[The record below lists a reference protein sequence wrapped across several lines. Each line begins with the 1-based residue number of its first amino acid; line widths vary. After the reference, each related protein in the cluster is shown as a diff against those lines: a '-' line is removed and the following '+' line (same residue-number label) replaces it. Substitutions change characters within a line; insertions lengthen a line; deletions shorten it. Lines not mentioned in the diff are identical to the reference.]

1 VFTATSKGKATTA
14 AATRNTWDRRGQ
26 RCAKPGFGGESLTFG
41 FVDVADVV
49 QELWELTDWPSL
61 VLELGWVEKMLRPP
75 VDSMLAVSFLSFGP
89 AAPKVVRPPR

>member
-26 RCAKPGFGGESLTFG
+26 RCAKPGFGGGSLTLG
-41 FVDVADVV
+41 PVDVADVGQV
-49 QELWELTDWPSL
+49 LSELTDWPSL
-61 VLELGWVEKMLRPP
+61 VLEPGWVEKMLRSP

-89 AAPKVVRPPR
+89 AAPKVLSPPR